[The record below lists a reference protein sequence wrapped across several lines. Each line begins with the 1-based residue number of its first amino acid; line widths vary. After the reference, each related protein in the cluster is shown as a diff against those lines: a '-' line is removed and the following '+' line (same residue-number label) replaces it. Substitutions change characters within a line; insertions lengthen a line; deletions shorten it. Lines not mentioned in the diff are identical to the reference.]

1 MAFHI
6 SSCAA
11 AAAALLCAFPGFSVC
26 GAEDLRPVLRFGMMA
41 FLQEGTPSVFTTY
54 VNADDYVLRKLPQI
68 LSQSLP
74 EYRVDVKVYRTAA
87 LIKAARSGKVDVIF
101 GSSGCYASLLPDG
114 IYPLATL
121 VTNFAP
127 DPNQAVA
134 GAVVVSSR
142 RTDLNSLKDLKHLS
156 AMSGLE
162 SMFFNWQMPASALLD
177 RGLDPYRFFSSLRQV
192 DQPVPKILQALE
204 DGTIDVGLM
213 RACVLEGLPIERRN
227 HFKVIEPAEDSPL
240 ACAHTSR
247 LFPNW
252 TVGAMSQVPSDVA

>member
-6 SSCAA
+6 SSWRIRSAA

-41 FLQEGTPSVFTTY
+41 FLQEGTPSGFTTY

-121 VTNFAP
+121 VTNFARIP
-127 DPNQAVA
+127 TKRLPAQ
-134 GAVVVSSR
+134 
-142 RTDLNSLKDLKHLS
+142 SL
-156 AMSGLE
+156 
-162 SMFFNWQMPASALLD
+162 
-177 RGLDPYRFFSSLRQV
+177 
-192 DQPVPKILQALE
+192 
-204 DGTIDVGLM
+204 
-213 RACVLEGLPIERRN
+213 
-227 HFKVIEPAEDSPL
+227 
-240 ACAHTSR
+240 
-247 LFPNW
+247 
-252 TVGAMSQVPSDVA
+252 

>member
-1 MAFHI
+1 M
-6 SSCAA
+6 
-11 AAAALLCAFPGFSVC
+11 LCAFPGFSVC

-41 FLQEGTPSVFTTY
+41 FLQEGTPSGFTTY

-127 DPNQAVA
+127 DPNRAVA

-177 RGLDPYRFFSSLRQV
+177 RGFGSLPLFSFLR
-192 DQPVPKILQALE
+192 VPEAWIRTA
-204 DGTIDVGLM
+204 
-213 RACVLEGLPIERRN
+213 
-227 HFKVIEPAEDSPL
+227 S
-240 ACAHTSR
+240 S
-247 LFPNW
+247 
-252 TVGAMSQVPSDVA
+252 VPSDRWISPCRKFCRHLKTEPLTLD

>member
-41 FLQEGTPSVFTTY
+41 FLQEGTPSGFTTY

-114 IYPLATL
+114 T
-121 VTNFAP
+121 
-127 DPNQAVA
+127 
-134 GAVVVSSR
+134 
-142 RTDLNSLKDLKHLS
+142 RT
-156 AMSGLE
+156 
-162 SMFFNWQMPASALLD
+162 P
-177 RGLDPYRFFSSLRQV
+177 
-192 DQPVPKILQALE
+192 
-204 DGTIDVGLM
+204 
-213 RACVLEGLPIERRN
+213 
-227 HFKVIEPAEDSPL
+227 
-240 ACAHTSR
+240 R
-247 LFPNW
+247 LH
-252 TVGAMSQVPSDVA
+252 